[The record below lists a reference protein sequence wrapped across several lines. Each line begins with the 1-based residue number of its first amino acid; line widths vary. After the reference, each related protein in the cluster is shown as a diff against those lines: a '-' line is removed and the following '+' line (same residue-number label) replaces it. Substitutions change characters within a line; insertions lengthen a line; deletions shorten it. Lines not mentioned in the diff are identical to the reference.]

1 MQDQGKKVKINHAM
15 EALGQ
20 VVKKSGE
27 VPMPRNGFGNF
38 EQGFELAPRMFERRC
53 AGYFGR
59 GDSGIRHRV
68 QNSIRVG
75 RGSTKRTGISETAEA
90 TLSPT
95 RVYYFRVVC
104 HSGIIAEPNRP
115 RTAQRQARMLLN
127 LRTGFWNSSSG
138 SQHSSRQRAET

>member
-1 MQDQGKKVKINHAM
+1 MAFHRGFTAGFYRSRKPSFENVKSHDVSHGVMQDQGEEIKVDNAM

-27 VPMPRNGFGNF
+27 VAMPGNGFGNF
-38 EQGFELAPRMFERRC
+38 EQGFELTPRMFERRC

-90 TLSPT
+90 TPSPT
-95 RVYYFRVVC
+95 RVYYFRV
-104 HSGIIAEPNRP
+104 
-115 RTAQRQARMLLN
+115 ARD
-127 LRTGFWNSSSG
+127 TGG
-138 SQHSSRQRAET
+138 TGRAAPS

>member
-1 MQDQGKKVKINHAM
+1 MPDPPGRMAFHRGFAAGFYRSRKPSFENVKSHDVSHGVMQDQGEEIKVDNAM

-59 GDSGIRHRV
+59 GDSGIRHRL

-75 RGSTKRTGISETAEA
+75 RGSTKPQT
-90 TLSPT
+90 
-95 RVYYFRVVC
+95 
-104 HSGIIAEPNRP
+104 
-115 RTAQRQARMLLN
+115 
-127 LRTGFWNSSSG
+127 
-138 SQHSSRQRAET
+138 